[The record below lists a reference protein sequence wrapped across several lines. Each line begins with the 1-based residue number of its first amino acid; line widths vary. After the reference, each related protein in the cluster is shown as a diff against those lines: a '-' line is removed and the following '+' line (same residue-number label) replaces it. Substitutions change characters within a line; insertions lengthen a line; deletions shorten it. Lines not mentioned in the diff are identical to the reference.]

1 MEFDPDLLMRG
12 GQIAVSAVVGFA
24 GGLLAGERQD
34 RRALRSLEAV
44 LFAAGSL
51 RRICQNLVGS
61 ADPTRSREP
70 AIAAAWV
77 DDRGVEVIRGV
88 LVHVR
93 AVDLPETVSIDVL
106 ARVNLTLTRTENVLR
121 RVSQGAHGSFVS
133 DLQDQ
138 IDDLDPIIADLTRE
152 MNRLE
157 RFWLLKLAAKL
168 NPLRWFGR
176 GRRR

>member
-24 GGLLAGERQD
+24 GGLVAGERQD
-34 RRALRSLEAV
+34 KRALRSLEAV

-51 RRICQNLVGS
+51 RRICQNLVRS
-61 ADPTRSREP
+61 ANSSPNWEP
-70 AIAAAWV
+70 MIAEAYV
-77 DDRGVEVIRGV
+77 NDRGVEVIRGV

-106 ARVNLTLTRTENVLR
+106 ARVNLLLTKTENVLQR
-121 RVSQGAHGSFVS
+121 ISKGAAGSFVT

-138 IDDLDPIIADLTRE
+138 VEALNPLIADLTKE

-157 RFWLLKLAAKL
+157 RFWLLKLVSKL
-168 NPLRWFGR
+168 NPLRWLGR
-176 GRRR
+176 GNPR

>member
-1 MEFDPDLLMRG
+1 MEFDPDILMRG

-51 RRICQNLVGS
+51 RRICQNLVRS
-61 ADPTRSREP
+61 ANSAPNWAP
-70 AIAAAWV
+70 MIAAAYA
-77 DDRGVEVIRGV
+77 DDRGIEVIRGV

-93 AVDLPETVSIDVL
+93 AVDLPAAVSIDVL
-106 ARVNLTLTRTENVLR
+106 AKINLMLTQTENVLQR
-121 RVSQGAHGSFVS
+121 ARNGAHGSFVS

-138 IDDLDPIIADLTRE
+138 VDALDPIIAELRKEMDL
-152 MNRLE
+152 LE
-157 RFWLLKLAAKL
+157 RFWVLKLVSKL

-176 GRRR
+176 RKRT